1 MAQQGESHIS
11 SADLVIIVT
20 GYASHSLTEK
30 AIQSSKKMGIAPEM
44 VNTTGMTKLLE
55 TIEFGLK
62 AKLLAKRL
70 GG

>member
-1 MAQQGESHIS
+1 MCLDDACQFF
-11 SADLVIIVT
+11 
-20 GYASHSLTEK
+20 
-30 AIQSSKKMGIAPEM
+30 IQSAKKIGIAPEM

-55 TIEFGLK
+55 AIEFGLK